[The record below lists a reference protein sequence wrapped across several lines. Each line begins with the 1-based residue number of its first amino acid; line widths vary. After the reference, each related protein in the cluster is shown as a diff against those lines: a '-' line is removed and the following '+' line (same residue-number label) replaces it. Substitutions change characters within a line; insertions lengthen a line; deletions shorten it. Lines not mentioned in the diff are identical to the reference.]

1 MEGQLEVIRSRRKTV
16 SLEIRRD
23 LTVVVRA
30 PWHMS
35 DQAIRSFL
43 RDKQTW
49 IEGHLAQAMER
60 RRELLPP
67 FTEGQLLE
75 LKQQATRAIPARVA
89 WFAPAVGVSYGRVA
103 IGRQISRWGSC
114 SAVGNLNFNC
124 LLMLC
129 PPEVLDYVVVHEL
142 CHRKHMNHS
151 RAFWAEVERVLPDY
165 QMRRNWLKEHGGALV
180 ERLRP
185 KTVDE
190 SLNFH
195 PDTSGC
201 SKGGAV

>member
-1 MEGQLEVIRSRRKTV
+1 M
-16 SLEIRRD
+16 
-23 LTVVVRA
+23 
-30 PWHMS
+30 
-35 DQAIRSFL
+35 
-43 RDKQTW
+43 
-49 IEGHLAQAMER
+49 
-60 RRELLPP
+60 
-67 FTEGQLLE
+67 
-75 LKQQATRAIPARVA
+75 
-89 WFAPAVGVSYGRVA
+89 
-103 IGRQISRWGSC
+103 
-114 SAVGNLNFNC
+114 GNLNFNC

-190 SLNFH
+190 SLSFH